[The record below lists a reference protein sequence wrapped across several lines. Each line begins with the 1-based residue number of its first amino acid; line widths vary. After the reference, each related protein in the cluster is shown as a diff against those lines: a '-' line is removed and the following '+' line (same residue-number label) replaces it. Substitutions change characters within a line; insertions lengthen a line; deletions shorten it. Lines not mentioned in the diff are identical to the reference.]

1 MHSNGKIVTEE
12 KTMPDWIAVD
22 WGTTRLRVWAMGPAG
37 ALASRS
43 ADRGMAGLSPEQ
55 FEPALRELID
65 DWLPEGKPVE
75 IIACGM
81 VGARTGW
88 IEADYRAIPCTP
100 LDPHRAIRPAVRDPR
115 LSVRILPG
123 LCQSTPPDVMR
134 GEETQI
140 AGFLAQ
146 HPDYEGTLCLPG
158 THSKWVRIAGGKV
171 TAFQTFM
178 TGEQF
183 ALMSQHSV
191 LRLSIGAVDPSVE
204 AFATAAQEVIN
215 DPHLAMRGLFGL
227 RAAALLEGATGSRI
241 AGRLSGLLIGAEIA
255 AARDYWASGPVTLI
269 AAPALTALYARALG
283 LAGCTPTETDGGA
296 LVLAGLTSAYR
307 QLQDAQ

>member
-1 MHSNGKIVTEE
+1 MTDE
-12 KTMPDWIAVD
+12 KTSPDWIAVD
-22 WGTTRLRVWAMGPAG
+22 WGTTRLRVWAMGDTG
-37 ALASRS
+37 ARAARS
-43 ADRGMAGLSPEQ
+43 ADRGMAGLSPEE
-55 FEPALRELID
+55 FEPALFNLIE
-65 DWLPEGKPVE
+65 DWLPESEAIE

-88 IEADYRAIPCTP
+88 IEADYRAIPCPP
-100 LDPHRAIRPAVRDPR
+100 LDPHRAIRPKVRDPR

-123 LCQSTPPDVMR
+123 LSQANPPDVMR

-140 AGFLAQ
+140 AGFLAEN
-146 HPDYEGTLCLPG
+146 PGYEGALCLPG
-158 THSKWVRIAGGKV
+158 THSKWVRIKDGAV
-171 TAFQTFM
+171 TSFQTFM

-183 ALMSQHSV
+183 ALMSQQSV
-191 LRLSIGAVDPSVE
+191 LRLSIGAVEPSAE
-204 AFATAAQEVIN
+204 AFDAAAEAVLA

-227 RAAALLEGATGSRI
+227 RASALLEGATGSQI

-255 AARDYWASGPVTLI
+255 AAREFWESGPVTLI

-283 LAGCTPTETDGGA
+283 FAGCTPAVTDGGA